1 MALPSIF
8 FLQVLELW
16 PGCLQFPQM
25 CCFLAGGGGGLRGVR
40 SVNGVVV
47 EVGMIDAVLG
57 W

>member
-1 MALPSIF
+1 M
-8 FLQVLELW
+8 QVLELW